1 MYKIVIALL
10 LAVGVSP
17 ALAWWGDGHA
27 LLSKAA
33 VEALPDEVPEF
44 FRSNGAE
51 IAAASID
58 ADLHKNRSMSN
69 LNKTEHSEHFID
81 IELLKGEKLPAQ
93 RYDFIALCQ
102 KLDVA
107 PGRVGL
113 VPYALAEWTGRLAVA
128 FAEHRKWPDN
138 KGIQAKCFVYAGFV
152 AHYAQDLAQPLHTTV
167 HFDGKKGTD
176 GTVVGKGIHEKVD
189 SVVERLAFTSA
200 ELAKGQELAVQD
212 SLIGGIIVAL
222 HESHAGVE
230 KVYAIGDGWDDTEN
244 KEMRA
249 LATARARAAVNL
261 TASLY
266 LTAWQ
271 KSDGMWLPGWL
282 KR

>member
-1 MYKIVIALL
+1 MFKLVLALL
-10 LAVGVSP
+10 MAIGVSP

-33 VEALPDEVPEF
+33 VEALPAEMPAF
-44 FRSNGAE
+44 FRASGAE

-58 ADLHKNRSMSN
+58 ADLHKNRRMSN
-69 LNKTEHSEHFID
+69 LDKTEHSEHFID
-81 IELLKGEKLPAQ
+81 LELLKGKKLPAQ

-102 KLDVA
+102 KLDVE
-107 PGRVGL
+107 PSRVGL

-138 KGIQAKCFVYAGFV
+138 KGIQAKCIVYAGFV

-167 HFDGKKGTD
+167 HFDGKKGKD

-189 SVVERLAFTSA
+189 SAVERLAFKSA
-200 ELAKGQELAVQD
+200 ELAKGQELATHD
-212 SLIGGIIVAL
+212 SLISGIITAL

-230 KVYAIGDGWDDTEN
+230 KVYAIGDGWDDVKN

-249 LATARARAAVNL
+249 FAAERARAAVQL

-266 LTAWQ
+266 VTAWQ

>member
-1 MYKIVIALL
+1 MYKTVFALL
-10 LAVGVSP
+10 FAIGVSP

-27 LLSKAA
+27 LLSRAA
-33 VEALPDEVPEF
+33 VEALPDEVPAF
-44 FRSNGAE
+44 FRAGASE

-58 ADLHKNRSMSN
+58 ADLHKNRRMSN
-69 LNKTEHSEHFID
+69 LDKSEHSEHFID
-81 IELLKGEKLPAQ
+81 LELLKGEKLPAL

-107 PGRVGL
+107 PERVGL

-167 HFDGKKGTD
+167 HFDGKKGED

-189 SVVERLAFTSA
+189 SAVERLAFKSA
-200 ELAKGQELAVQD
+200 ELAKGQEMVVQD
-212 SLIGGIIVAL
+212 SLIGGIIAAL
-222 HESHAGVE
+222 HESHADVE
-230 KVYAIGDGWDDTEN
+230 AVYAIGDGWDGTDDAA
-244 KEMRA
+244 MRA
-249 LATARARAAVNL
+249 LAKERARAAVNL